1 MENENGTLDQMI
13 EEYRDLFIAFQP
25 QIDYMNTLKKQ
36 ITQHVKETGET
47 GDVEGV
53 TVSIRK
59 GGTRTTWD
67 SKALVGYAA
76 AHPEIEQFK
85 SVKTTA
91 PSVTIKVK

>member
-1 MENENGTLDQMI
+1 MQTESLNDLLLA
-13 EEYRDLFIAFQP
+13 YRGMVNKYQHH
-25 QIDYMNTLKKQ
+25 IDDMNAIKKE

-76 AHPEIEQFK
+76 AHPEIDQFK

-91 PSVTIKVK
+91 PSVVIKVTE